1 MAIYI
6 GLNPRVART
15 MNDIT
20 CIKGYSL
27 RPLGSLFPNKKF
39 LNMLLGCVY
48 PISRLRG
55 FWFGFR
61 VRKI

>member
-39 LNMLLGCVY
+39 LDMFLGCVC
-48 PISRLRG
+48 IQSHVSMDSRL
-55 FWFGFR
+55 
-61 VRKI
+61 V